1 MSHNNRRYASDM
13 TDAEW
18 DLIEPLL
25 PLKRTGPGRPIEID
39 MREAVNAMFYLS
51 RTGCQWENL
60 PKEFPPP
67 GSVYYHF
74 NKWSYDG
81 TWQRL
86 NTALGRAERVR
97 QGRDPEP
104 TAAIIDSQSVK
115 TTETGGEHGY
125 DAGKKVKGRKR
136 HILVDTLGNLL
147 QVVVHAADIQ
157 DRDGAKLLLTK
168 LAPILRATI
177 ALIWAD
183 GGYKGQLIE
192 WVRKQLDTVLEIVAK
207 NPGQSGFQVL
217 PRRWVV
223 ERTFAWF
230 GRYRRLSKDYE
241 HITYCSE
248 GMIYLA
254 SSRRLLKRLATNS

>member
-1 MSHNNRRYASDM
+1 MSHNNQRYTSDM

-18 DLIEPLL
+18 QVIEPLL
-25 PLKRTGPGRPIEID
+25 PLKRTGPGRPLTIN
-39 MREAVNAMFYLS
+39 MREAVNAMFYIN

-60 PKEFPPP
+60 PKEFPPS

-81 TWQRL
+81 TWRRL
-86 NTALGRAERVR
+86 NAALVRQERVH
-97 QGRDPEP
+97 QGREPEP
-104 TAAIIDSQSVK
+104 TAAVIDSQSVK
-115 TTETGGEHGY
+115 TTETGGECGY

-147 QVVVHAADIQ
+147 EVVVHAADIQ
-157 DRDGAKLLLTK
+157 DRDGARLLLTK
-168 LAPILRATI
+168 LASILQTTI

-183 GGYKGQLIE
+183 GGYKGKLIE
-192 WVRKQLDTVLEIVAK
+192 WVRERLDTVLAIVAK
-207 NPGQSGFQVL
+207 DPTLSGFIVL

-223 ERTFAWF
+223 ERTFAWL

-254 SSRRLLKRLATNS
+254 STRRLLKRLALTS

>member
-1 MSHNNRRYASDM
+1 M

-18 DLIEPLL
+18 EIIKPLL
-25 PLKRTGPGRPIEID
+25 PLEQTGPGRPLAID
-39 MREAVNAMFYLS
+39 MREAVNAMFYVN
-51 RTGCQWENL
+51 RTGCQWMNL
-60 PKEFPPP
+60 PKEFPPA

-81 TWQRL
+81 TWRRL
-86 NTALGRAERVR
+86 NAALGRQERVR
-97 QGRDPEP
+97 QGRKPEP
-104 TAAIIDSQSVK
+104 SAAIIDSQSVK
-115 TTETGGEHGY
+115 TTETGGECGY

-136 HILVDTLGNLL
+136 HILVDTLGILL
-147 QVVVHAADIQ
+147 EVVVHAADVQ
-157 DRDGAKLLLTK
+157 DREGARLLLTK
-168 LAPILRATI
+168 LAPVIQTTV

-183 GGYKGQLIE
+183 GGYKGQLVE
-192 WVRKQLDTVLEIVAK
+192 WVRQQLDAILEIVAK
-207 NPGQSGFQVL
+207 DPTLSDFHVL

-223 ERTFAWF
+223 ERTFAWL

-254 SSRRLLKRLATNS
+254 SSRMLLRRLASTA

>member
-1 MSHNNRRYASDM
+1 M

-18 DLIEPLL
+18 AVIEPLL
-25 PLKRTGPGRPIEID
+25 PLKRKGPGRPISIN
-39 MREAVNAMFYLS
+39 MREAVNAMFYVN
-51 RTGCQWENL
+51 RTGCQWQNL
-60 PKEFPPP
+60 PKEFPPV

-81 TWQRL
+81 TWQSL
-86 NTALGRAERVR
+86 NAALGRKERVR
-97 QGRDPEP
+97 QGRNPEP

-115 TTETGGEHGY
+115 TTETGGESGY

-147 QVVVHAADIQ
+147 KIVVHAADIQ
-157 DRDGAKLLLTK
+157 DRDGAKLLLSK
-168 LAPILRATI
+168 LAPLLQATI

-183 GGYKGQLIE
+183 GGYAGKLIE
-192 WVRKQLDTVLEIVAK
+192 WVQEHLDAILEIVAK
-207 NPGQSGFQVL
+207 DPSQPGFQVL

-223 ERTFAWF
+223 ERTLAWL

-254 SSRRLLKRLATNS
+254 SIRRLLKRLALAT